1 MLRGAIKMDKYRI
14 YIESNEKGYV
24 AFVGEALEYKDLKG
38 VYSISEGIQKVIE
51 NQNIVDTF
59 LSNRTEIE
67 KMLIE
72 NGLPPELLT
81 SNNI

>member
-1 MLRGAIKMDKYRI
+1 MDKYRI
-14 YIESNEKGYV
+14 YIESNEKSYV

>member
-1 MLRGAIKMDKYRI
+1 MDEYRI

-24 AFVGEALEYKDLKG
+24 AFVGKASEYKGLKG
-38 VYSISEGIQKVIE
+38 VYSILEGIQKVIE

-59 LSNRTEIE
+59 LSNRDEIE
-67 KMLIE
+67 KLLIE